1 MKERV
6 TMYKYLDNINK
17 PSDLK
22 RLSLIEM
29 DELAKEIRKFLI
41 KSVSKTGGHLA
52 SNLGVVELTLALHSV
67 YDTTKDKI
75 VFDVGHQSYVHK
87 LLTGRKEKFSTLRQY
102 EGLSGFPKRKES
114 VHDCFETGHSSTSIS
129 AGLGIA
135 LGRDFCKDKFKVV
148 SVIGDGALTGGLA
161 LEGLNHLGSTNTD
174 MLVILNDND
183 MSICENVGGLSNS
196 LYNIRMTKAYRK
208 FSKNMINFISS
219 VPVVGVKATNA
230 AVRIKDSL
238 KHMVMPGAF
247 FEEMGIKYFGP
258 VDGHDYKSIVH
269 ALKELNNIEG
279 PKILHVLTTKGK
291 GYKYA
296 QDNPSDYHGVSKFDI
311 AKGVI
316 SSSQLTYSTVAGNT
330 LNSIFERDSKS
341 VAITA
346 AMISGTGLDILFE
359 KHSKRVIDVGIAE
372 EHAVTLAA
380 GLATSGIKP
389 YFVVYSTF
397 LQRAYDQIL
406 HDVALQDLP
415 VTLLIDRA
423 GLVGEDG
430 ETHHGVFDI
439 GFLSTIPNLTIMSPR
454 DLVELQDMIEFSHSY
469 NHPLAIRYPRGKAV
483 NLSSH
488 VRDSRLMKWEWI
500 YEEPKIAIVAIGKM
514 VETAIKIR
522 ESMALLGIKIAV
534 VNARCIKPMDDL
546 SIQKLSETMDY
557 IFSLE
562 DHVYSGGFSSKL
574 KQKLFDSGY
583 TGKFKSFSLPDEFI
597 EHGNTEI
604 LLAKY
609 GLDSNTI
616 HKNIIECIRYNEG
629 YEEIS

>member
-1 MKERV
+1 
-6 TMYKYLDNINK
+6 MYRYLNK
-17 PSDLK
+17 IKKPRDLNE
-22 RLSLIEM
+22 LSTHEIE
-29 DELAKEIRKFLI
+29 ELSKEIRKFLI

-52 SNLGVVELTLALHSV
+52 SNLGVVELTLAIHSV
-67 YDTTKDKI
+67 YDTEKDKLI
-75 VFDVGHQSYVHK
+75 FDVGHQSYVHK
-87 LLTGRKEKFSTLRQY
+87 LLTGRKELFSTLRQY

-114 VHDCFETGHSSTSIS
+114 LHDCFETGHSSTSIS
-129 AGLGIA
+129 AGLGMA
-135 LGRDFCKDKFKVV
+135 LGRDYVQDDFKVI
-148 SVIGDGALTGGLA
+148 SIIGDGALTGGLA

-183 MSICENVGGLSNS
+183 MSICKNVGGLSNS
-196 LYNIRMTKAYRK
+196 LYNLRMTKVYRK
-208 FSKNMINFISS
+208 LSKNMINFISS

-258 VDGHDYKSIVH
+258 VDGHDYKALVH
-269 ALKELNNIEG
+269 ALKELNIIEG

-311 AKGVI
+311 AKGVVSNTQI
-316 SSSQLTYSTVAGNT
+316 TYSNVAGTT
-330 LNSIFERDSKS
+330 LRDIFYKNNKS

-346 AMISGTGLDILFE
+346 AMISGTGLDLLIESHKE
-359 KHSKRVIDVGIAE
+359 KVIDVGIAE

-380 GLATSGIKP
+380 GLASTGIKP

-406 HDVALQDLP
+406 HDVALQDLA
-415 VTLLIDRA
+415 VTFLIDRA

-454 DLVELQDMIEFSHSY
+454 DNIELKNMIEFSQSY
-469 NHPLAIRYPRGKAV
+469 NHPIAIRYPRGKAIEL
-483 NLSSH
+483 NYL
-488 VRDSRLMKWEWI
+488 RDMDLMKWEWLCD
-500 YEEPKIAIVAIGKM
+500 EPKIAIVAVGKM
-514 VETAIKIR
+514 VETALRIR
-522 ESMALLGIKIAV
+522 DNLFVMGIKVSVI
-534 VNARCIKPMDDL
+534 NARCIKPMDND
-546 SIQKLSETMDY
+546 SVKKLSEKMNY
-557 IFSLE
+557 IFSIE
-562 DHVYSGGFSSKL
+562 DHVYSGGFSCQL
-574 KQKLFDSGY
+574 KQNLFDKSY
-583 TGKFKSFSLPDEFI
+583 FGKFKSFTLPDDFI
-597 EHGNTEI
+597 EHGNVDI
-604 LLAKY
+604 LFDKL
-609 GLDSNTI
+609 GLDSDSICQSIVNFI
-616 HKNIIECIRYNEG
+616 SYNDE

>member
-1 MKERV
+1 
-6 TMYKYLDNINK
+6 
-17 PSDLK
+17 
-22 RLSLIEM
+22 
-29 DELAKEIRKFLI
+29 
-41 KSVSKTGGHLA
+41 
-52 SNLGVVELTLALHSV
+52 
-67 YDTTKDKI
+67 
-75 VFDVGHQSYVHK
+75 
-87 LLTGRKEKFSTLRQY
+87 
-102 EGLSGFPKRKES
+102 
-114 VHDCFETGHSSTSIS
+114 
-129 AGLGIA
+129 
-135 LGRDFCKDKFKVV
+135 
-148 SVIGDGALTGGLA
+148 
-161 LEGLNHLGSTNTD
+161 
-174 MLVILNDND
+174 
-183 MSICENVGGLSNS
+183 
-196 LYNIRMTKAYRK
+196 
-208 FSKNMINFISS
+208 
-219 VPVVGVKATNA
+219 
-230 AVRIKDSL
+230 
-238 KHMVMPGAF
+238 
-247 FEEMGIKYFGP
+247 
-258 VDGHDYKSIVH
+258 
-269 ALKELNNIEG
+269 
-279 PKILHVLTTKGK
+279 
-291 GYKYA
+291 
-296 QDNPSDYHGVSKFDI
+296 
-311 AKGVI
+311 
-316 SSSQLTYSTVAGNT
+316 
-330 LNSIFERDSKS
+330 
-341 VAITA
+341 
-346 AMISGTGLDILFE
+346 
-359 KHSKRVIDVGIAE
+359 VIDVGIAE

-562 DHVYSGGFSSKL
+562 DHVYSGGF
-574 KQKLFDSGY
+574 
-583 TGKFKSFSLPDEFI
+583 
-597 EHGNTEI
+597 
-604 LLAKY
+604 
-609 GLDSNTI
+609 
-616 HKNIIECIRYNEG
+616 
-629 YEEIS
+629 

>member
-1 MKERV
+1 
-6 TMYKYLDNINK
+6 
-17 PSDLK
+17 
-22 RLSLIEM
+22 
-29 DELAKEIRKFLI
+29 
-41 KSVSKTGGHLA
+41 
-52 SNLGVVELTLALHSV
+52 
-67 YDTTKDKI
+67 
-75 VFDVGHQSYVHK
+75 
-87 LLTGRKEKFSTLRQY
+87 
-102 EGLSGFPKRKES
+102 
-114 VHDCFETGHSSTSIS
+114 
-129 AGLGIA
+129 
-135 LGRDFCKDKFKVV
+135 
-148 SVIGDGALTGGLA
+148 
-161 LEGLNHLGSTNTD
+161 
-174 MLVILNDND
+174 
-183 MSICENVGGLSNS
+183 
-196 LYNIRMTKAYRK
+196 
-208 FSKNMINFISS
+208 
-219 VPVVGVKATNA
+219 
-230 AVRIKDSL
+230 
-238 KHMVMPGAF
+238 MVMPGAF

-316 SSSQLTYSTVAGNT
+316 SSSQLTYSSVAGNT

-583 TGKFKSFSLPDEFI
+583 IGKFKSFSLPDEFI

-604 LLAKY
+604 LLSKY
-609 GLDSNTI
+609 GLDNNTI